1 MSSLS
6 ISIALLPVLVPGLDE
21 VHCPG
26 PAVAAED
33 GELTSDEAHA
43 WHHPA
48 TPAVRVICSELSQ
61 HISLSHFYYY
71 SFNYFHR

>member
-6 ISIALLPVLVPGLDE
+6 ISITLLPVLVPGLDE

-33 GELTSDEAHA
+33 GELTSDETHA

-48 TPAVRVICSELSQ
+48 TPAVQIVKLREREGQRVDLGR
-61 HISLSHFYYY
+61 SLKGHL
-71 SFNYFHR
+71 

>member
-6 ISIALLPVLVPGLDE
+6 MSITLLPVLVPGLDE

-48 TPAVRVICSELSQ
+48 TPAVQIVV
-61 HISLSHFYYY
+61 
-71 SFNYFHR
+71 